1 MTNSDSILNTEV
13 WEAIDWCK
21 VERYVFKL
29 QKQIFKASRQGNK
42 RKVRQLQKTLMRSWY
57 NRLLAVRRVS
67 QNNRG
72 KKTAGVDGVKSLTP
86 IARIKLA
93 KQLRIKGK
101 SKATRRVW
109 IPKPGKDE
117 KRPLG
122 IPTMHDRAL
131 QGVIKNAIEP
141 EWEAVFEPNSYG
153 FRPGRACQ
161 DAIQQ
166 IRVSVE
172 KKPKYVLDADISKC
186 FDKIDHAALLEK
198 LGYNGKVRQ
207 QIKAWLKSGVVDNKT
222 FLETEE
228 GTPQGG
234 VISPLLANIA
244 LHGLENHLNEFAK
257 TIDMRRP
264 DGRRQEGW
272 QMKVQSLNF
281 VRYADDFVLMHRDK
295 KVILDGKQVIEKWLS
310 EIGLE
315 LKPSKTRIAHTLLKE
330 ESEDGK
336 AGFNFLGYHI
346 RTFKVGYHSSL
357 RLSTGKRPGIRTL
370 ITPTK
375 EAYKKHQEK
384 LKTTINNKKIEGQA
398 ELIGKLNPIIRGWMN
413 YYKTSDISTVGGHSN
428 QDNDLYHKLRSWSRR
443 RCKADWKRAY
453 AKYWNYVI
461 IKGRKVNRFST
472 REGKS
477 GLYLISHTDTYCSNR
492 YVKVKGNAS
501 PYDGNLG
508 YWATRMGRHPEM
520 DSLKASLLKKQKG
533 KCTHC
538 GLYIR
543 NGDIQETDHIIAK
556 KLSGKNV
563 YSNYQLLHGH
573 CHDEKTALD
582 LIKIRELRMS
592 KYFEK
597 VAKEINKLN
606 WQWIDDVLV
615 INQQ

>member
-1 MTNSDSILNTEV
+1 MTNSDSKLNTEV
-13 WEAIDWCK
+13 WENINWRKA
-21 VERYVFKL
+21 ERYVFKL

-42 RKVRQLQKTLMRSWY
+42 KKVRQLQRTLMRSWA

-67 QNNRG
+67 QDNRG

-101 SKATRRVW
+101 SKTTRRVW
-109 IPKPGKDE
+109 IPKPDKDE

-131 QGVIKNAIEP
+131 QGVVKNAIEP

-161 DAIQQ
+161 DAISQ
-166 IRVSVE
+166 IKVCIE

-186 FDKIDHAALLEK
+186 FDKINHKALLKK
-198 LGYNGKVRQ
+198 LGYTGKVRQ
-207 QIKAWLKSGVVDNKT
+207 QIKAWLKSGVIDNNT

-228 GTPQGG
+228 GTPQGS
-234 VISPLLANIA
+234 VCSPLLANIA

-272 QMKVQSLNF
+272 QTKVQSLNF
-281 VRYADDFVLMHRDK
+281 IRYADDFVLMHKDK
-295 KVILDGKQVIEKWLS
+295 KVILDGKKVIEKWLT

-315 LKPSKTRIAHTLLKE
+315 LKPSKTRIAHTLLPE

-336 AGFNFLGYHI
+336 AGFDFLGFHI
-346 RTFKVGYHSSL
+346 QSYKVGYHSSI

-375 EAYKKHQEK
+375 EAYKKHQKK
-384 LKTTINNKKIEGQA
+384 LRETIKNKKIEGQA

-428 QDNDLYHKLRSWSRR
+428 QDNDLFCKLRSWSRR

-453 AKYWNYVI
+453 KKYWNYVTI
-461 IKGRKVNRFST
+461 PGKKKPVNRFST
-472 REGKS
+472 REGKN
-477 GLYLISHTDTYCSNR
+477 GLYLISHTDIPCSNK

-501 PYDGNLG
+501 PYDGKLS
-508 YWATRMGRHPEM
+508 YWATRMGKHPEM

-533 KCTHC
+533 KCTYC

-543 NGDIQETDHIIAK
+543 DGDIQETDHIIAK
-556 KLSGKNV
+556 MLNGKNV

-573 CHDEKTALD
+573 CHDEKTAED
-582 LIKIRELRMS
+582 IKLIKAVRSL
-592 KYFEK
+592 
-597 VAKEINKLN
+597 
-606 WQWIDDVLV
+606 
-615 INQQ
+615 

>member
-1 MTNSDSILNTEV
+1 
-13 WEAIDWCK
+13 
-21 VERYVFKL
+21 
-29 QKQIFKASRQGNK
+29 
-42 RKVRQLQKTLMRSWY
+42 MRSWY

-67 QNNRG
+67 QDNRG
-72 KKTAGVDGVKSLTP
+72 KKTAGIDGVKSLTP
-86 IARIKLA
+86 TARIKLA
-93 KQLRIKGK
+93 KQLRITGK

-122 IPTMHDRAL
+122 IPTIHDRAL

-166 IRVSVE
+166 IRVFIDR
-172 KKPKYVLDADISKC
+172 KPKYVLDADISKC
-186 FDKIDHAALLEK
+186 FDKIDHTALLKK
-198 LGYNGKVRQ
+198 LGYKGKVRQ
-207 QIKAWLKSGVVDNKT
+207 QIKAWLKSGVIDNKT

-234 VISPLLANIA
+234 VASPLLANIA
-244 LHGLENHLNEFAK
+244 LHGLENHLNKFAK
-257 TIDMRRP
+257 TIDMKRP
-264 DGRRQEGW
+264 EGHQLGW
-272 QMKVQSLNF
+272 KMKVNSLNF

-295 KVILDGKQVIEKWLS
+295 KVILEGKKVIEEWLS

-315 LKPSKTRIAHTLLKE
+315 LKPSKTRIAHTLIPE

-336 AGFNFLGYHI
+336 AGFDFLGFHI
-346 RTFKVGYHSSL
+346 RQFKTGIHSSK
-357 RLSTGKRPGIRTL
+357 RGSTGLPLGFRTL

-375 EAYKKHQEK
+375 QAYKKHQEK
-384 LKTTINNKKIEGQA
+384 LRETIKNKKIEGQA
-398 ELIGKLNPIIRGWMN
+398 QLIGKLNPIIRGWMN
-413 YYKTSDISTVGGHSN
+413 YYKKSDISTVHGHSN
-428 QDNDLYHKLRSWSRR
+428 QDNDLYLKLRSWSRR
-443 RCKADWKRAY
+443 RCKTKWHEAY
-453 AKYWNYVI
+453 KKYWNYVKV
-461 IKGRKVNRFST
+461 KGKTVKRFSY
-472 REGKS
+472 REGDN
-477 GLYLISHTDTYCSNR
+477 GFFLLSHTDISCSNK
-492 YVKVKGNAS
+492 YVKVKGDSS
-501 PYDGNLG
+501 PYDGNLS

-533 KCTHC
+533 KCAYC

-556 KLSGKNV
+556 KLDGKNV

-582 LIKIRELRMS
+582 IKLINAARSL
-592 KYFEK
+592 
-597 VAKEINKLN
+597 
-606 WQWIDDVLV
+606 
-615 INQQ
+615 

>member
-1 MTNSDSILNTEV
+1 MTNSNSLKNIEV
-13 WEAIDWCK
+13 WENIDWRK

-29 QKQIFKASRQGNK
+29 QKQIFKASRQGNIK
-42 RKVRQLQKTLMRSWY
+42 KVRKLQKTLGRSWS
-57 NRLLAVRRVS
+57 NRLLAVRRVT
-67 QNNRG
+67 QDNRG
-72 KKTAGVDGVKSLTP
+72 KRTAGIDGVKSLTP

-93 KQLRIKGK
+93 KQLIIKGK
-101 SKATRRVW
+101 SQATRRVW
-109 IPKPGKDE
+109 IPKPGKTE

-131 QGVIKNAIEP
+131 QGVVKNVIEP

-161 DAIQQ
+161 DAIAQ
-166 IRVSVE
+166 IKVCVE

-186 FDKIDHAALLEK
+186 FDKIDHKALLNK
-198 LGYNGKVRQ
+198 LGYKGKVRQ
-207 QIKAWLKSGVVDNKT
+207 QIKAWLKSGVIDNNT

-234 VISPLLANIA
+234 VCSPLLANIA

-257 TIDMRRP
+257 TIDMKRP

-272 QMKVQSLNF
+272 QVKVKSLNF
-281 VRYADDFVLMHRDK
+281 IRYADDFVLMHRDK
-295 KVILDGKQVIEKWLS
+295 KVILDGKKVIEEWLS
-310 EIGLE
+310 KIGLE
-315 LKPSKTRIAHTLLKE
+315 LKPSKTRIAHTLLPE

-336 AGFNFLGYHI
+336 AGFDFLGFHI
-346 RTFKVGYHSSL
+346 QSYKVGYHSSI

-375 EAYKKHQEK
+375 EAYKKHQNS
-384 LKTTINNKKIEGQA
+384 LKETIKNKKIKGQA

-453 AKYWNYVI
+453 EKYWNNVT
-461 IKGRKVNRFST
+461 IKGRKVKRFST

-477 GLYLISHTDTYCSNR
+477 GLYLIKHTDTFCSNK

-501 PYDGNLG
+501 PYDGNLS
-508 YWATRMGRHPEM
+508 YWAIRMGKHPEM
-520 DSLKASLLKKQKG
+520 NSLKASLLKKQKG
-533 KCTHC
+533 KCTYC
-538 GLYIR
+538 GLFIR
-543 NGDIQETDHIIAK
+543 DGDIQETDHIIAK
-556 KLSGKNV
+556 KLNGKNV

-573 CHDEKTALD
+573 CHDEKTAED
-582 LIKIRELRMS
+582 IKLINAVRSL
-592 KYFEK
+592 
-597 VAKEINKLN
+597 
-606 WQWIDDVLV
+606 
-615 INQQ
+615 

>member
-1 MTNSDSILNTEV
+1 MTNSDSNKLNTEV
-13 WEAIDWCK
+13 WETIDWRK

-29 QKQIFKASRQGNK
+29 QKQIFKASRQGDSK
-42 RKVRQLQKTLMRSWY
+42 KVRQLQKTLMRSWS

-67 QNNRG
+67 QDNRG

-86 IARIKLA
+86 TARIKLA
-93 KQLRIKGK
+93 KLLRIKGK

-109 IPKPGKDE
+109 IPKPRKAE

-122 IPTMHDRAL
+122 IPTIHDRAL
-131 QGVIKNAIEP
+131 QGVVKNAIEP

-166 IRVSVE
+166 IRISVE
-172 KKPKYVLDADISKC
+172 RKPKYVLDADISKC
-186 FDKIDHAALLEK
+186 FDKIDHTALLKK

-207 QIKAWLKSGVVDNKT
+207 QIKAWLKSGVIDNNT

-281 VRYADDFVLMHRDK
+281 VRYADDFVLIHRDK
-295 KVILDGKQVIEKWLS
+295 KVILDGKEVIEKWLS
-310 EIGLE
+310 NTGLE
-315 LKPSKTRIAHTLLKE
+315 LKPSKTRIAHTLLPE

-336 AGFNFLGYHI
+336 AGFDFLGFHI
-346 RTFKVGYHSSL
+346 RTFKVGYHSSI

-375 EAYKKHQEK
+375 EAYKKHQKK
-384 LKTTINNKKIEGQA
+384 LSETIKNKKIEGQA
-398 ELIGKLNPIIRGWMN
+398 EIIENLNPIIKGWMN
-413 YYKTSDISTVGGHSN
+413 YYKTSDISTVGGSSN

-443 RCKADWKRAY
+443 RCKTDWKKAY
-453 AKYWNYVI
+453 AKYWNYVA
-461 IKGRKVNRFST
+461 IKGKKKKVKRFSS
-472 REGKS
+472 REVN
-477 GLYLISHTDTYCSNR
+477 GLYLTSHTDTSCSNK
-492 YVKVKGNAS
+492 YVKVKGDAS
-501 PYDGNLG
+501 PFDGNLS

-520 DSLKASLLKKQKG
+520 NNLKASLLKKQKG
-533 KCTHC
+533 KCPRC

-556 KLSGKNV
+556 RLNGKNV

-573 CHDEKTALD
+573 CHDQKTAED
-582 LIKIRELRMS
+582 IKLINAARSL
-592 KYFEK
+592 
-597 VAKEINKLN
+597 
-606 WQWIDDVLV
+606 
-615 INQQ
+615 

>member
-1 MTNSDSILNTEV
+1 MTNSDSTKNIEV
-13 WEAIDWCK
+13 WENIDWRK

-29 QKQIFKASRQGNK
+29 QKQIFKASHQGDK
-42 RKVRQLQKTLMRSWY
+42 KKARKLQKTLIRSWS
-57 NRLLAVRRVS
+57 NRLLAVRRVT
-67 QNNRG
+67 QDNRG
-72 KKTAGVDGVKSLTP
+72 KKTAGVDGVKSPTP
-86 IARIKLA
+86 LARIELA
-93 KQLRIKGK
+93 KKLRIKGK
-101 SKATRRVW
+101 SKATLRVW
-109 IPKPGKDE
+109 IPKPGKTE

-122 IPTMHDRAL
+122 IPTIHDRAL

-166 IRVSVE
+166 IRVSID

-186 FDKIDHAALLEK
+186 FDKIDHNALLNK
-198 LGYNGKVRQ
+198 LGYQGKVRQ
-207 QIKAWLKSGVVDNKT
+207 QIKAWLKSGVIDNKT

-234 VISPLLANIA
+234 VASPLLANIA

-264 DGRRQEGW
+264 DGRRQEAW

-295 KVILDGKQVIEKWLS
+295 KVISDGKRVIEEWLS
-310 EIGLE
+310 DIGLE
-315 LKPSKTRIAHTLLKE
+315 LKPSKTRIAHTLIPE
-330 ESEDGK
+330 ESEDGN
-336 AGFNFLGYHI
+336 AGFDFLGFHI
-346 RTFKVGYHSSL
+346 QQFKVGYHSSV
-357 RLSTGKRPGIRTL
+357 RLSTGKRPGFRTL

-375 EAYKKHQEK
+375 EAYKKHQKK
-384 LKTTINNKKIEGQA
+384 LEETIKNKKIESQS

-443 RCKADWKRAY
+443 RCKAKWNRAY
-453 AKYWNYVI
+453 TKYWNYVT
-461 IKGRKVNRFST
+461 IKGRKVKRFST

-477 GLYLISHTDTYCSNR
+477 SLYLTSHTDTSCSNR

-501 PYDGNLG
+501 PYDGNLS
-508 YWATRMGRHPEM
+508 YWATRMGRHPEVE
-520 DSLKASLLKKQKG
+520 SLKASLLKKQKG
-533 KCTHC
+533 KCTRC

-543 NGDIQETDHIIAK
+543 DGDIQETDHIIAK
-556 KLSGKNV
+556 RLNGKNV
-563 YSNYQLLHGH
+563 YANYQLLHGH
-573 CHDEKTALD
+573 CHDEKTAED
-582 LIKIRELRMS
+582 LKL
-592 KYFEK
+592 
-597 VAKEINKLN
+597 INAARSL
-606 WQWIDDVLV
+606 
-615 INQQ
+615 

>member
-1 MTNSDSILNTEV
+1 MTNSDSTKLNTEV
-13 WEAIDWCK
+13 WEAIDWRK
-21 VERYVFKL
+21 VDQYVFKL
-29 QKQIFKASRQGNK
+29 QKQIFKASRQGNIK
-42 RKVRQLQKTLMRSWY
+42 KVRQLEKTLMRSWS
-57 NRLLAVRRVS
+57 NRLSAVRRVS
-67 QNNRG
+67 QDNRG
-72 KKTAGVDGVKSLTP
+72 KKTAGVDGIKSLTP
-86 IARIKLA
+86 VARIKLA
-93 KQLRIKGK
+93 KQLRINGK

-166 IRVSVE
+166 IRVSVDRV
-172 KKPKYVLDADISKC
+172 PKYVLDADISKC
-186 FDKIDHAALLEK
+186 FDKIDHTALLNK
-198 LGYNGKVRQ
+198 LGYKGKVRR
-207 QIKAWLKSGVVDNKT
+207 QIKAWLKSGVIDNNT

-234 VISPLLANIA
+234 VVSPLLANIA

-257 TIDMRRP
+257 TIDMRKP
-264 DGRRQEGW
+264 DGRSQQGLPN
-272 QMKVQSLNF
+272 KVKSLNF
-281 VRYADDFVLMHRDK
+281 IRYADDFVLMHK
-295 KVILDGKQVIEKWLS
+295 HKQVVLDGKNVIEKWLS
-310 EIGLE
+310 KIGLE
-315 LKPSKTRIAHTLLKE
+315 LKPSKTRIAHTLLSE
-330 ESEDGK
+330 ESEDGQ
-336 AGFNFLGYHI
+336 AGFNFLGYNI
-346 RTFKVGYHSSL
+346 RLYKSGKHSCK
-357 RLSTGKRPGIRTL
+357 RGSTGKPLGFRTL

-375 EAYKKHQEK
+375 EAYKKHQSK
-384 LKTTINNKKIEGQA
+384 LKTTIKDKKIEGQA

-443 RCKADWKRAY
+443 RCKTDWKAAY

-461 IKGRKVNRFST
+461 VKGKKVIRFST
-472 REGKS
+472 REGNN
-477 GLYLISHTDTYCSNR
+477 GFYLIKHNDTSCSNR
-492 YVKVKGNAS
+492 FVKVKGSAS
-501 PYDGNLG
+501 PYDGNLS

-543 NGDIQETDHIIAK
+543 NGDIKETDHTTAK
-556 KLSGKNV
+556 KLNGKNV
-563 YSNYQLLHGH
+563 YSNYQLLGGNRRFVSPDATSHS
-573 CHDEKTALD
+573 L
-582 LIKIRELRMS
+582 
-592 KYFEK
+592 
-597 VAKEINKLN
+597 
-606 WQWIDDVLV
+606 
-615 INQQ
+615 

>member
-1 MTNSDSILNTEV
+1 MTNSDSKLNTEV
-13 WEAIDWCK
+13 WEAIDWHK

-29 QKQIFKASRQGNK
+29 QKQIFKASRQGDLK
-42 RKVRQLQKTLMRSWY
+42 KVRQLQKTLMRSWY

-67 QNNRG
+67 QDNRG

-207 QIKAWLKSGVVDNKT
+207 QIKAWLKSGVIDNKT

-234 VISPLLANIA
+234 VVSPLLANIA

-257 TIDMRRP
+257 TIDMKKSN
-264 DGRRQEGW
+264 GCQAGW
-272 QMKVQSLNF
+272 QTKVTSLNF

-295 KVILDGKQVIEKWLS
+295 KVILDGKKVIEKWLS

-315 LKPSKTRIAHTLLKE
+315 LKPSKTRIAHTLLPE

-336 AGFNFLGYHI
+336 AGFDFLGFHI
-346 RTFKVGYHSSL
+346 RTYNVGYHSSL

-384 LKTTINNKKIEGQA
+384 LKTTIKNKKIKGQA

-477 GLYLISHTDTYCSNR
+477 GLYLISHTDTSCSNR

-501 PYDGNLG
+501 PYDGNLS

>member
-1 MTNSDSILNTEV
+1 MTNSDSKLNTEV
-13 WEAIDWCK
+13 WEAIDWRK

-29 QKQIFKASRQGNK
+29 QKQIFKASRQGDK
-42 RKVRQLQKTLMRSWY
+42 KKVRQLQKTLMRSWY
-57 NRLLAVRRVS
+57 NRLIAVRRVS
-67 QNNRG
+67 QDNRG

-93 KQLRIKGK
+93 KQLKIKGK

-131 QGVIKNAIEP
+131 QGVVKNAIEP

-166 IRVSVE
+166 IRVSIDR
-172 KKPKYVLDADISKC
+172 KPKYVLDADISKC
-186 FDKIDHAALLEK
+186 FDKIDHTALLNK
-198 LGYNGKVRQ
+198 IGYKGKVRQ
-207 QIKAWLKSGVVDNKT
+207 QIKAWLKSGVIDNKT
-222 FLETEE
+222 FLVTEE

-234 VISPLLANIA
+234 VCSPLLANIA
-244 LHGLENHLNEFAK
+244 LHGLEEHLNKFAK
-257 TIDMRRP
+257 TIDMKKP
-264 DGRRQEGW
+264 DGYQLGW
-272 QMKVQSLNF
+272 KNKVNSLNF
-281 VRYADDFVLMHRDK
+281 VRYADDFVLMHKDK
-295 KVILDGKQVIEKWLS
+295 TIIIEGKQIIEKWLTKV
-310 EIGLE
+310 GLE
-315 LKPSKTRIAHTLLKE
+315 LKPSKTRIAHTLLPE

-336 AGFNFLGYHI
+336 AGFDFLGFHI
-346 RTFKVGYHSSL
+346 RQFKTGRHSSK
-357 RLSTGKRPGIRTL
+357 RGSTGKPLGFRTL

-384 LKTTINNKKIEGQA
+384 LKTTIKNKKIEGQA

-413 YYKTSDISTVGGHSN
+413 YYKNSDIRTVGGSSK
-428 QDNDLYHKLRSWSRR
+428 QDNDLHHKLRSWSRR
-443 RCKADWKRAY
+443 RCKANWKIAY
-453 AKYWNYVI
+453 TKYWNYTAVRGSRV
-461 IKGRKVNRFST
+461 KRFST
-472 REGKS
+472 REGKG
-477 GLYLISHTDTYCSNR
+477 GLYLISHTDTSCSNNK

-501 PYDGNLG
+501 PYDGNLS
-508 YWATRMGRHPEM
+508 YWTTRMGRHPEI

-556 KLSGKNV
+556 KLNGKNV

-582 LIKIRELRMS
+582 LIKIREQRIS

-615 INQQ
+615 IN

>member
-1 MTNSDSILNTEV
+1 
-13 WEAIDWCK
+13 
-21 VERYVFKL
+21 
-29 QKQIFKASRQGNK
+29 
-42 RKVRQLQKTLMRSWY
+42 MRSWS
-57 NRLLAVRRVS
+57 NRLLAVRRVT
-67 QNNRG
+67 QDNRG
-72 KKTAGVDGVKSLTP
+72 KKTAGVDGIKSLTP

-122 IPTMHDRAL
+122 IPTIHDRAL
-131 QGVIKNAIEP
+131 QSVIKNTIEP
-141 EWEAVFEPNSYG
+141 EWEAVFEANSYG

-166 IRVSVE
+166 IRVSIQ

-186 FDKIDHAALLEK
+186 FDKIDHTALLNK
-198 LGYNGKVRQ
+198 IGYKGKVRQ
-207 QIKAWLKSGVVDNKT
+207 QIKAWLKSGVIDNNT

-244 LHGLENHLNEFAK
+244 LHGLENHLNKFAK
-257 TIDMRRP
+257 TIDMKRA

-281 VRYADDFVLMHRDK
+281 VRYADDFVLMHKDK
-295 KVILDGKQVIEKWLS
+295 KVILKGKKVIEEWLS
-310 EIGLE
+310 NIGLE
-315 LKPSKTRIAHTLLKE
+315 LKPSKTRIAHTLLSE

-336 AGFNFLGYHI
+336 AGFDFLGYHI
-346 RTFKVGYHSSL
+346 RTFKVGYHSSI
-357 RLSTGKRPGIRTL
+357 RLNTGKRPGIRTL

-375 EAYKKHQEK
+375 EAYKKHQKK
-384 LKTTINNKKIEGQA
+384 LSETIKNKKIKGQV

-428 QDNDLYHKLRSWSRR
+428 QDNDLYCKLRSWSRR
-443 RCKADWKRAY
+443 RCKADWNRAY
-453 AKYWNYVI
+453 DKYWNQVT
-461 IKGRKVNRFST
+461 IKKNGKVKKVKRFSV
-472 REGKS
+472 RENS
-477 GLYLISHTDTYCSNR
+477 LYLIRHTDTSCSIE
-492 YVKVKGNAS
+492 YVKVKGEAS
-501 PYDGNLG
+501 PYDGNLS
-508 YWATRMGRHPEM
+508 YWATRMGKHPEM

-543 NGDIQETDHIIAK
+543 NKDIQETDHIIAK
-556 KLSGKNV
+556 KLKGKDE
-563 YSNYQLLHGH
+563 YINYQLLHGH
-573 CHDEKTALD
+573 CHFGKNSNRSNRNQESQN
-582 LIKIRELRMS
+582 IQIFREIIS
-592 KYFEK
+592 
-597 VAKEINKLN
+597 
-606 WQWIDDVLV
+606 
-615 INQQ
+615 

>member
-1 MTNSDSILNTEV
+1 MTNSNSTKNIEV
-13 WEAIDWCK
+13 WENIDWHK

-29 QKQIFKASRQGNK
+29 QKQIFKASHQGNK
-42 RKVRQLQKTLMRSWY
+42 KKTRKLQKTLMRSWS
-57 NRLLAVRRVS
+57 NRLLAVRRVT
-67 QNNRG
+67 QDNRG

-86 IARIKLA
+86 QARIKLA
-93 KQLRIKGK
+93 KQLSIEGK

-109 IPKPGKDE
+109 IPKPGKTE

-131 QGVIKNAIEP
+131 QGVLKNAIEP
-141 EWEAVFEPNSYG
+141 EWEALFEPNSYG

-166 IRVSVE
+166 IRVSVD

-186 FDKIDHAALLEK
+186 FDKIDHNALLNK
-198 LGYNGKVRQ
+198 LGYQGKVRQ
-207 QIKAWLKSGVVDNKT
+207 QIKAWLKSGVIDNKT

-234 VISPLLANIA
+234 VASPLLANIA
-244 LHGLENHLNEFAK
+244 LHGLENYLNEFAK

-295 KVILDGKQVIEKWLS
+295 KVILDGKRVIEKWLS
-310 EIGLE
+310 DIGLE
-315 LKPSKTRIAHTLLKE
+315 LKPSKTRIAHTLIPE
-330 ESEDGK
+330 ESEDEK
-336 AGFNFLGYHI
+336 AGFDFLGFHI
-346 RTFKVGYHSSL
+346 QQFKVGYHSSV
-357 RLSTGKRPGIRTL
+357 RLSTGKRPGFRTL

-375 EAYKKHQEK
+375 EAYKKHQKK
-384 LKTTINNKKIEGQA
+384 LQETIKNKKIEGQS

-443 RCKADWKRAY
+443 RCKAKWNRAY
-453 AKYWNYVI
+453 MKYWNYVT
-461 IKGRKVNRFST
+461 IKGRKVKRFST

-477 GLYLISHTDTYCSNR
+477 CLYLTSHTDTSCSNR
-492 YVKVKGNAS
+492 YVKVKGKAS
-501 PYDGNLG
+501 PYDGDLS

-533 KCTHC
+533 KCTRC

-543 NGDIQETDHIIAK
+543 DGDIQETDHIIAK
-556 KLSGKNV
+556 RLNGKNV
-563 YSNYQLLHGH
+563 YANYQLLHGH
-573 CHDEKTALD
+573 CHDEKTAED
-582 LIKIRELRMS
+582 LKL
-592 KYFEK
+592 
-597 VAKEINKLN
+597 INAARSL
-606 WQWIDDVLV
+606 
-615 INQQ
+615 

>member
-1 MTNSDSILNTEV
+1 
-13 WEAIDWCK
+13 
-21 VERYVFKL
+21 
-29 QKQIFKASRQGNK
+29 
-42 RKVRQLQKTLMRSWY
+42 MRSWY
-57 NRLLAVRRVS
+57 NKLLAVRRIS
-67 QNNRG
+67 QDNRG

-93 KQLRIKGK
+93 KQLRINGK
-101 SKATRRVW
+101 SKATLRVW
-109 IPKPGKDE
+109 IPKPGKTE

-122 IPTMHDRAL
+122 IPTMRDRAL

-166 IRVSVE
+166 IRLAIE

-186 FDKIDHAALLEK
+186 FDKIDHTALLNK
-198 LGYNGKVRQ
+198 IGYKGKVRQ
-207 QIKAWLKSGVVDNKT
+207 QIKAWLKSGVIDNNT
-222 FLETEE
+222 FFETEE

-234 VISPLLANIA
+234 VASPLLANIA
-244 LHGLENHLNEFAK
+244 LHGLEEHLNEFAK
-257 TIDMRRP
+257 TIDMKRP

-272 QMKVQSLNF
+272 QMKVQSLSF

-295 KVILDGKQVIEKWLS
+295 KVVLNGKKVIEEWLS
-310 EIGLE
+310 KIGLE
-315 LKPSKTRIAHTLLKE
+315 LKPSKTRIAHTLLPE

-336 AGFNFLGYHI
+336 AGFDFLGFHI

-357 RLSTGKRPGIRTL
+357 RLNTGKRPGIRTL

-375 EAYKKHQEK
+375 EAYKKHQIK
-384 LKTTINNKKIEGQA
+384 LRETIKNKKIEGQA

-443 RCKADWKRAY
+443 RCKTDWKRAY
-453 AKYWNYVI
+453 AKYWNKVAV
-461 IKGRKVNRFST
+461 KGRTVNRFST
-472 REGKS
+472 REGKT
-477 GLYLISHTDTYCSNR
+477 GLYLISHTDTSCSNR

-501 PYDGNLG
+501 PYDGNLS

-556 KLSGKNV
+556 KLNGKNV

-573 CHDEKTALD
+573 CHDEKTASD
-582 LIKIRELRMS
+582 IKLINA
-592 KYFEK
+592 
-597 VAKEINKLN
+597 AKKPVK
-606 WQWIDDVLV
+606 DK
-615 INQQ
+615 

>member
-1 MTNSDSILNTEV
+1 
-13 WEAIDWCK
+13 
-21 VERYVFKL
+21 
-29 QKQIFKASRQGNK
+29 
-42 RKVRQLQKTLMRSWY
+42 MRSWC
-57 NRLLAVRRVS
+57 NRLLAVRRIS
-67 QNNRG
+67 QDNRG
-72 KKTAGVDGVKSLTP
+72 ILAAGVDGVKSLTP
-86 IARIKLA
+86 TARIRLA

-166 IRVSVE
+166 IRICVE

-186 FDKIDHAALLEK
+186 FDKIDHNALLNK

-207 QIKAWLKSGVVDNKT
+207 QIKAWLKSGVIDNKT

-234 VISPLLANIA
+234 VCSPLLANIA

-257 TIDMRRP
+257 TIDMKRP

-272 QMKVQSLNF
+272 QTKVKSLNF

-295 KVILDGKQVIEKWLS
+295 KVVLDGKKVIEKWLS
-310 EIGLE
+310 KVGLE
-315 LKPSKTRIAHTLLKE
+315 LKPSKTRIANTLLPE
-330 ESEDGK
+330 ESEDGI
-336 AGFNFLGYHI
+336 AGFDFLGFHI
-346 RTFKVGYHSSL
+346 QSYKVGYHSSI
-357 RLSTGKRPGIRTL
+357 RLSTGNRPGIRTL

-375 EAYKKHQEK
+375 EAYKKHQKKLRETIKNKK
-384 LKTTINNKKIEGQA
+384 LKNQA

-413 YYKTSDISTVGGHSN
+413 YYKISDIKTVGKTVV
-428 QDNDLYHKLRSWSRR
+428 QDEATYQKLRSWGRR
-443 RCKADWKRAY
+443 RCKASWKNAY
-453 AKYWNYVI
+453 YKYWHRINV
-461 IKGRKVNRFST
+461 KGKNVVRFST
-472 REGKS
+472 REGNSSFFLEKHS
-477 GLYLISHTDTYCSNR
+477 DTPCSNK

-501 PYDGNLG
+501 PYDGNLS
-508 YWATRMGRHPEM
+508 YWATRMGRHPEI

-556 KLSGKNV
+556 KLKGKNV

-573 CHDEKTALD
+573 CHDEKTASD
-582 LIKIRELRMS
+582 IKLINAARSL
-592 KYFEK
+592 
-597 VAKEINKLN
+597 
-606 WQWIDDVLV
+606 
-615 INQQ
+615 

>member
-1 MTNSDSILNTEV
+1 MTNSDSKLNTEV
-13 WEAIDWCK
+13 WEDIDWRK

-29 QKQIFKASRQGNK
+29 QKQIFKASRQGNLK
-42 RKVRQLQKTLMRSWY
+42 KVRQLQKTLMRSWY

-67 QNNRG
+67 QDNRG

-86 IARIKLA
+86 VARIKLA
-93 KQLRIKGK
+93 KNLRIKGK

-131 QGVIKNAIEP
+131 QGVFKNAIEP

-172 KKPKYVLDADISKC
+172 RKPKYVLDADISKC
-186 FDKIDHAALLEK
+186 FDKIDHTALLEK
-198 LGYNGKVRQ
+198 IGYTGKVRQ
-207 QIKAWLKSGVVDNKT
+207 QIKAWLKSGVIDNKT

-234 VISPLLANIA
+234 VCSPLLANIA

-264 DGRRQEGW
+264 DGRRQQGW
-272 QMKVQSLNF
+272 QDKVKSLNF
-281 VRYADDFVLMHRDK
+281 IRYADDFVLMHKDK
-295 KVILDGKQVIEKWLS
+295 KIILEGKKVIEKWLS
-310 EIGLE
+310 KIGLE
-315 LKPSKTRIAHTLLKE
+315 LKPSKTRIAHTLLPE
-330 ESEDGK
+330 QSEDGK

-346 RTFKVGYHSSL
+346 RTFKVGYHSSV
-357 RLSTGKRPGIRTL
+357 RLNTGKRPEIRTL

-384 LKTTINNKKIEGQA
+384 LRATIKESNSKNQA
-398 ELIGKLNPIIRGWMN
+398 DLIGKLNPIIRGWMN

-443 RCKADWKRAY
+443 RCKADWNRAY
-453 AKYWNYVI
+453 AKYWNHVM
-461 IKGRKVNRFST
+461 IKGRKVKRFSV
-472 REGKS
+472 RENS
-477 GLYLISHTDTYCSNR
+477 LYLISHTDTSCSNR
-492 YVKVKGNAS
+492 YVKVKGDAS
-501 PYDGNLG
+501 PYDGNLS

-543 NGDIQETDHIIAK
+543 DGDIQETDHIIAK

-573 CHDEKTALD
+573 CHDEKTAQD
-582 LIKIRELRMS
+582 IKLINAARSL
-592 KYFEK
+592 
-597 VAKEINKLN
+597 
-606 WQWIDDVLV
+606 
-615 INQQ
+615 

>member
-1 MTNSDSILNTEV
+1 MTNSNSSLNIEV
-13 WEAIDWCK
+13 WEGINWQK

-42 RKVRQLQKTLMRSWY
+42 RKVRQLQKTLMRSWC

-67 QNNRG
+67 QDNRG

-93 KQLRIKGK
+93 NQLRLKGK

-109 IPKPGKDE
+109 IPKPGKNE

-166 IRVSVE
+166 IKFSIRQQ
-172 KKPKYVLDADISKC
+172 PKYVLDADISKC
-186 FDKIDHAALLEK
+186 FDKIDHNALLNK
-198 LGYNGKVRQ
+198 LGYKGKVRL
-207 QIKAWLKSGVVDNKT
+207 QIKSWLKSGVIDNNT
-222 FLETEE
+222 FLDTEE

-244 LHGLENHLNEFAK
+244 LHGLEKHLNQFAK
-257 TIDMRRP
+257 TIDMKRLNSHH
-264 DGRRQEGW
+264 QVGW

-281 VRYADDFVLMHRDK
+281 IRYADDFVLIHKDK
-295 KVILDGKQVIEKWLS
+295 KVILEGKKVIKKWLS
-310 EIGLE
+310 KVGLE
-315 LKPSKTRIAHTLLKE
+315 LKPSKTRIAHTLIPE
-330 ESEDGK
+330 ESEDGL
-336 AGFNFLGYHI
+336 AGFNFLGFHI
-346 RTFKVGYHSSL
+346 QQFRVGFHSSI
-357 RLSTGKRPGIRTL
+357 RLSAGKRPGIRT
-370 ITPTK
+370 IIIPTK
-375 EAYKKHQEK
+375 EACSKHQIK
-384 LKTTINNKKIEGQA
+384 LKEIIKNKKFKNQID
-398 ELIGKLNPIIRGWMN
+398 LIVKLNPVIRGWMN
-413 YYKTSDISTVGGHSN
+413 YYKTSDISTTGIHTK
-428 QDNDLYHKLRSWSRR
+428 QDHLLQNKLRSWSRR
-443 RCKADWKRAY
+443 RCNTKWKNAY
-453 AKYWNYVI
+453 MKYWNHVTVRN
-461 IKGRKVNRFST
+461 KKVKRFSV
-472 REGKS
+472 REN
-477 GLYLISHTDTYCSNR
+477 GLYLIRHADTSCSNK

-501 PYDGNLG
+501 PYDGNLS

-520 DSLKASLLKKQKG
+520 DSLKANLLKKQRG
-533 KCTHC
+533 KCARC

-582 LIKIRELRMS
+582 IKLINAARSL
-592 KYFEK
+592 
-597 VAKEINKLN
+597 
-606 WQWIDDVLV
+606 
-615 INQQ
+615 

>member
-1 MTNSDSILNTEV
+1 MTNSDSNRLNTEV
-13 WEAIDWCK
+13 WETIDWRK

-29 QKQIFKASRQGNK
+29 QKQIFKASRQGDNK
-42 RKVRQLQKTLMRSWY
+42 KVRQLQKTLMRSWS
-57 NRLLAVRRVS
+57 NRLLAVRRIS
-67 QNNRG
+67 QDNRG
-72 KKTAGVDGVKSLTP
+72 KKTAGIDGVKSLTP

-93 KQLRIKGK
+93 KLLRIKGK

-109 IPKPGKDE
+109 IPKPGKAE

-122 IPTMHDRAL
+122 IPTIHDRAL
-131 QGVIKNAIEP
+131 QGVVKNTIEP

-153 FRPGRACQ
+153 FRPGRACY

-166 IRVSVE
+166 IRISVE
-172 KKPKYVLDADISKC
+172 RKPKYVLDADISKC
-186 FDKIDHAALLEK
+186 FDKIDHAALLKK

-207 QIKAWLKSGVVDNKT
+207 QIKAWLKSGVIDNNT

-234 VISPLLANIA
+234 VISPLLANVA

-281 VRYADDFVLMHRDK
+281 VRYADDFVLIHRDK
-295 KVILDGKQVIEKWLS
+295 KVILDGKEVIEKWLS
-310 EIGLE
+310 NIGLE
-315 LKPSKTRIAHTLLKE
+315 LKPSKTRIAHTLLPE

-336 AGFNFLGYHI
+336 AGFDFLGFHV
-346 RTFKVGYHSSL
+346 RTFKVGYHSSI

-375 EAYKKHQEK
+375 EAYKKHQKK
-384 LKTTINNKKIEGQA
+384 LSETIKNKRIKGQA
-398 ELIGKLNPIIRGWMN
+398 ELIGNLNPIIRGWMN
-413 YYKTSDISTVGGHSN
+413 YYKTSDISTVGGSSK

-443 RCKADWKRAY
+443 RCKTDWKRAY
-453 AKYWNYVI
+453 AKYWNYVA
-461 IKGRKVNRFST
+461 IKGKKKKVKRFSS
-472 REGKS
+472 REVN
-477 GLYLISHTDTYCSNR
+477 GLYLTSHTDTLCSNR
-492 YVKVKGNAS
+492 YVKVKGDAS
-501 PYDGNLG
+501 PFDGNLS
-508 YWATRMGRHPEM
+508 YWATRMGKHPEM
-520 DSLKASLLKKQKG
+520 DNLKASLLKKQKG
-533 KCTHC
+533 KCPRC

-556 KLSGKNV
+556 RLNGKNV

-573 CHDEKTALD
+573 CHDEKTAED
-582 LIKIRELRMS
+582 IKLINAVRSL
-592 KYFEK
+592 
-597 VAKEINKLN
+597 
-606 WQWIDDVLV
+606 
-615 INQQ
+615 

>member
-1 MTNSDSILNTEV
+1 MTNSDSIKNTEV
-13 WEAIDWCK
+13 WENIDWRK

-42 RKVRQLQKTLMRSWY
+42 KKVRQLQKTLMRSWS

-67 QNNRG
+67 QDNRG
-72 KKTAGVDGVKSLTP
+72 KKTAGIDGVKSLTS

-93 KQLRIKGK
+93 KQLRINGK

-122 IPTMHDRAL
+122 IPTMRDRAL
-131 QGVIKNAIEP
+131 QGVVKNAIEP

-166 IRVSVE
+166 IRVCIE

-186 FDKIDHAALLEK
+186 FDKIDHKALLQK
-198 LGYNGKVRQ
+198 LGYQGKVRQ
-207 QIKAWLKSGVVDNKT
+207 QIKSWLKSGVIDNNT
-222 FLETEE
+222 FLKTEE

-234 VISPLLANIA
+234 VCSPLLANIA

-272 QMKVQSLNF
+272 QRKVTSLNF
-281 VRYADDFVLMHRDK
+281 IRYADDFVLMHKDK
-295 KVILDGKQVIEKWLS
+295 NVILDGKKVIEKWLS
-310 EIGLE
+310 EVGLE
-315 LKPSKTRIAHTLLKE
+315 LKPSKTRIAHTFLPE

-336 AGFNFLGYHI
+336 AGFDFLGFHI
-346 RTFKVGYHSSL
+346 RTFKVGYHSSI
-357 RLSTGKRPGIRTL
+357 RLCTGKRPGIRTL

-384 LKTTINNKKIEGQA
+384 LKTTIKNKKIEGQA

-428 QDNDLYHKLRSWSRR
+428 QNNDLYHKLRSWSRR
-443 RCKADWKRAY
+443 RCNADWKRAY
-453 AKYWNYVI
+453 AKYWNYVT
-461 IKGRKVNRFST
+461 IKGRKVKRFST
-472 REGKS
+472 REGNS
-477 GLYLISHTDTYCSNR
+477 GLYLTSHTDTSCSNR

-501 PYDGNLG
+501 PYDGNLS

-533 KCTHC
+533 KCTYC

-556 KLSGKNV
+556 KLNGKNV

-573 CHDEKTALD
+573 CHDEKTAND
-582 LIKIRELRMS
+582 IKLINATRSL
-592 KYFEK
+592 
-597 VAKEINKLN
+597 
-606 WQWIDDVLV
+606 
-615 INQQ
+615 

>member
-1 MTNSDSILNTEV
+1 
-13 WEAIDWCK
+13 
-21 VERYVFKL
+21 
-29 QKQIFKASRQGNK
+29 
-42 RKVRQLQKTLMRSWY
+42 MRSWY
-57 NRLLAVRRVS
+57 NRLLAVRRVT
-67 QNNRG
+67 QDNRG
-72 KKTAGVDGVKSLTP
+72 KKTAGVDGVESLTP
-86 IARIKLA
+86 TARIKLA
-93 KQLRIKGK
+93 KYLKIKGK

-122 IPTMHDRAL
+122 IPTMHERAL

-166 IRVSVE
+166 IRLSIE

-186 FDKIDHAALLEK
+186 FDRIDHKALLNK
-198 LGYNGKVRQ
+198 LGYSRKVRQ
-207 QIKAWLKSGVVDNKT
+207 QFKAWLKSGVIDNNT

-234 VISPLLANIA
+234 VCAPLLANIA

-257 TIDMRRP
+257 TIDMRRL
-264 DGRRQEGW
+264 DGRGEEGW
-272 QMKVQSLNF
+272 QMKVQSLNFF

-295 KVILDGKQVIEKWLS
+295 KVILDGKKVIEEWLS
-310 EIGLE
+310 KIGLE
-315 LKPSKTRIAHTLLKE
+315 LKPSKTRIAHTLLPE

-336 AGFNFLGYHI
+336 AGFNFLGFHI
-346 RTFKVGYHSSL
+346 RTYKVGYHSSI

-384 LKTTINNKKIEGQA
+384 LRVTIKESNSRNQA
-398 ELIGKLNPIIRGWMN
+398 KLIGKLNPIIRGWMN

-428 QDNDLYHKLRSWSRR
+428 QDNDLYCKLRNWSRR

-453 AKYWNYVI
+453 EKYWNQVT
-461 IKGRKVNRFST
+461 IKKNGIDKKVKRFSV
-472 REGKS
+472 RENS
-477 GLYLISHTDTYCSNR
+477 LYLISHTDTSCSTK

-501 PYDGNLG
+501 PYDGNLS

-520 DSLKASLLKKQKG
+520 NSLKASLLKKQKG
-533 KCTHC
+533 KCTYC

-543 NGDIQETDHIIAK
+543 DGDIQESDHIIAK
-556 KLSGKNV
+556 KLNGKNV
-563 YSNYQLLHGH
+563 YTNYQLLHAH
-573 CHDEKTALD
+573 CHDEKTAED
-582 LIKIRELRMS
+582 IKLIKADRSLQKTNS
-592 KYFEK
+592 NTFE
-597 VAKEINKLN
+597 
-606 WQWIDDVLV
+606 
-615 INQQ
+615 

>member
-1 MTNSDSILNTEV
+1 
-13 WEAIDWCK
+13 
-21 VERYVFKL
+21 
-29 QKQIFKASRQGNK
+29 
-42 RKVRQLQKTLMRSWY
+42 MRSWY
-57 NRLLAVRRVS
+57 NRLLAVRRIS
-67 QNNRG
+67 QDNRG

-93 KQLRIKGK
+93 KQLRINGK

-122 IPTMHDRAL
+122 IPTMRDRAL

-166 IRVSVE
+166 IRISIE

-186 FDKIDHAALLEK
+186 FDKIDHAALLNK
-198 LGYNGKVRQ
+198 IGYKGKVRQ
-207 QIKAWLKSGVVDNKT
+207 QIKAWLKSGVIDNKT

-234 VISPLLANIA
+234 VVSPLLANIA
-244 LHGLENHLNEFAK
+244 LNGLENHLNKFAK
-257 TIDMRRP
+257 TIDLKRP
-264 DGRRQEGW
+264 NGCQQGW
-272 QMKVQSLNF
+272 QDKVKSLNF
-281 VRYADDFVLMHRDK
+281 IRYADDFVLMHKDK
-295 KVILDGKQVIEKWLS
+295 KVVLEGKKIIEKWLS
-310 EIGLE
+310 HIGLE
-315 LKPSKTRIAHTLLKE
+315 LKPSKTRITHTLLPE

-336 AGFNFLGYHI
+336 AGFDFLGFHI

-375 EAYKKHQEK
+375 EAYKKHQKK
-384 LKTTINNKKIEGQA
+384 LRETIKNKKIEGQA

-413 YYKTSDISTVGGHSN
+413 YYKTSDISTVRGHQN
-428 QDNDLYHKLRSWSRR
+428 QDNDLYHKLRSWGRR
-443 RCKADWKRAY
+443 RCKASWKIAHK
-453 AKYWNYVI
+453 KYWNYVV
-461 IKGRKVNRFST
+461 IKGKNNKVKRFSC
-472 REGKS
+472 REIN
-477 GLYLISHTDTYCSNR
+477 GLYLTSHTDTSCSNK

-501 PYDGNLG
+501 PYDGNLS

-520 DSLKASLLKKQKG
+520 DNLKASLLKKQKG

-538 GLYIR
+538 ELYIR

-556 KLSGKNV
+556 KLNGKNV

-573 CHDEKTALD
+573 CHDEKTASD
-582 LIKIRELRMS
+582 IKLINAARSL
-592 KYFEK
+592 
-597 VAKEINKLN
+597 
-606 WQWIDDVLV
+606 
-615 INQQ
+615 

>member
-1 MTNSDSILNTEV
+1 MTNSDSKLNTEV
-13 WEAIDWCK
+13 WETIDWCK

-29 QKQIFKASRQGNK
+29 QKQIFKASRQGDK

-67 QNNRG
+67 QDNRG
-72 KKTAGVDGVKSLTP
+72 KKTAGVDGVKSLKP

-93 KQLRIKGK
+93 KNLRLKGK

-166 IRVSVE
+166 IRISVE
-172 KKPKYVLDADISKC
+172 RKPKYVLDADISKC
-186 FDKIDHAALLEK
+186 FDKIDHTALLEK
-198 LGYNGKVRQ
+198 LGYTGKVRS
-207 QIKAWLKSGVVDNKT
+207 QIKAWLKSGVIDNKT

-234 VISPLLANIA
+234 VVSPLLANVA
-244 LHGLENHLNEFAK
+244 LHGLEKHLNEFAK
-257 TIDMRRP
+257 TIDMRRS
-264 DGRRQEGW
+264 DGRRQQGW
-272 QMKVQSLNF
+272 QDKVQSLNF
-281 VRYADDFVLMHRDK
+281 IRYADDFVLMHKDK
-295 KVILDGKQVIEKWLS
+295 KVILDGKKVIEKWLS

-315 LKPSKTRIAHTLLKE
+315 LKPSKTRIAHTLLPE
-330 ESEDGK
+330 ESEDGN
-336 AGFNFLGYHI
+336 AGFNFLGFHI
-346 RTFKVGYHSSL
+346 RTFKVGYHSSF

-375 EAYKKHQEK
+375 EAYKKHQKK
-384 LKTTINNKKIEGQA
+384 LRDTIKDKKIEGQA

-413 YYKTSDISTVGGHSN
+413 YYKSSDISTVGGNAN
-428 QDNDLYHKLRSWSRR
+428 QDNDLYHKLRSWGRR
-443 RCKADWKRAY
+443 RCKANWKSAY
-453 AKYWNYVI
+453 EKYWNYTTV
-461 IKGRKVNRFST
+461 KGRKVIRFST
-472 REGKS
+472 RDN
-477 GLYLISHTDTYCSNR
+477 GLYLTRHTDTPCSNR

-501 PYDGNLG
+501 PFDGNLS

-533 KCTHC
+533 KCTRC

-556 KLSGKNV
+556 KLDGKNV

-573 CHDEKTALD
+573 CHDEKTAED
-582 LIKIRELRMS
+582 IKLINAIRSL
-592 KYFEK
+592 
-597 VAKEINKLN
+597 
-606 WQWIDDVLV
+606 
-615 INQQ
+615 